1 MFDGIY
7 RPETS
12 LERTKR
18 RMRDGAKLY
27 AASDRSDPFAYARAL
42 THIENGVASPSRPG
56 NQEYAIPQ
64 GVPAYYSAESH
75 LEERKIVAGNGRDVT
90 AHVVVYRN
98 VQRP

>member
-12 LERTKR
+12 LERTQR

-27 AASDRSDPFAYARAL
+27 AASDRSDPFVYARAL
-42 THIENGVASPSRPG
+42 THIANGVASVSRPG

-64 GVPAYYSAESH
+64 GVPACYSADSH
-75 LEERKIVAGNGRDVT
+75 LEERKVAVGERTVV
-90 AHVVVYRN
+90 AQVVVYRN